1 MATLHALVVY
11 PVKSLRGLPLDRA
24 TVENGALRGD
34 RRYMLVDDTGRL
46 VTQREFPRLARVSL
60 ERKGESLVVD
70 APGLQP
76 LTIVPP
82 GPDASRMAATVWNDT
97 VEAALCAPAVQDW
110 FSRFIGESCRL
121 VYLSAA
127 AERPFP
133 EAGPGATL
141 GTWADAAPLTI
152 LSTASVQALAAEVGR
167 PLEMERF
174 RPNLVV
180 DGVTAY
186 AEDGWKRVRIGGI
199 EMDVVQPCT
208 RCVLTTVDPLRG
220 DKSPDQEPL
229 RTLARIRRG
238 PKGALLSQ
246 HAVALGEGELVVGAP
261 VEVLETK

>member
-24 TVENGALRGD
+24 TVENGGLRGD

-46 VTQREFPRLARVSL
+46 VTQREFPRLAVVSL
-60 ERKGESLVVD
+60 EREGESLVVA
-70 APGLQP
+70 APGLHA

-82 GPDASRMAATVWNDT
+82 GPDAPRVSATVWNDT
-97 VEAALCAPAVQDW
+97 VEAALCAPAVHDW
-110 FSRFIGESCRL
+110 FSRHVGGSCRL
-121 VYLSAA
+121 VYLPAA

-133 EAGPGATL
+133 EAGPSATVDS
-141 GTWADAAPLTI
+141 WADAAPLTI

-180 DGVTAY
+180 DGVPAY
-186 AEDGWKRVRIGGI
+186 AEDGWKRVRLGAVEI
-199 EMDVVQPCT
+199 DVVQPCT
-208 RCVLTTVDPLRG
+208 RCVLTTVDPVRG
-220 DKSPDQEPL
+220 VKSPDQEPL

-238 PKGALLSQ
+238 PKGAMLSQ
-246 HAVALGEGELVVGAP
+246 HAVALGAGELVVGAP
-261 VEVLETK
+261 VEVLETR